1 MFKTKIQFHTHLSS
15 WICAGHFQGLMLEM
29 TVEAISNSYC
39 PYYLQWMAFP
49 FSIHQ
54 EQCVR
59 NTTALPQFKTWETCH
74 PSPGEG
80 KGQVRYL
87 TGTVTQRWTDRLH
100 PTSWAFSH
108 LLNNYTNISVWEKIC
123 NVICS
128 KISDSNHLSWCCIGS
143 GWIYFK
149 ITVMHSICQMKNMML
164 KNVIWS
170 SFLYFKGNLPSNELN
185 TTIRISSTTDCRW
198 KVLWHKVCKE

>member
-49 FSIHQ
+49 FGIHQ
-54 EQCVR
+54 EQCLR

-74 PSPGEG
+74 PSPGG
-80 KGQVRYL
+80 RKGAVQYL

-108 LLNNYTNISVWEKIC
+108 LLNNYTNTSVWEKIC
-123 NVICS
+123 NIICS
-128 KISDSNHLSWCCIGS
+128 KIIWQQSFVLVLYRKW
-143 GWIYFK
+143 
-149 ITVMHSICQMKNMML
+149 MKLLQNKCDAL
-164 KNVIWS
+164 
-170 SFLYFKGNLPSNELN
+170 NLPNEKY
-185 TTIRISSTTDCRW
+185 DA
-198 KVLWHKVCKE
+198 